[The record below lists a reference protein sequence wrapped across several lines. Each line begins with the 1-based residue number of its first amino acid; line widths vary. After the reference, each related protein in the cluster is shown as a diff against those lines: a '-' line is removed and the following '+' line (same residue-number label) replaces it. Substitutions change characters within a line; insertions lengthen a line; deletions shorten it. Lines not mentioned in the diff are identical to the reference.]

1 MRPWTTW
8 LLTAAALGAPL
19 AGAAAQAPRDSLAFA
34 GARGIYVWT
43 GGTVVS
49 RAHPVAG
56 VVAHRV
62 ERRREGERDWRLV
75 ADVEAVTSGAA
86 FTAPLDSTTRAAV
99 RAVLGQPSDQAAWDY
114 IVRFPTAH
122 SLAGIIG
129 EERIRLALGI
139 YALDP
144 NVRPG
149 ERWQYR
155 ISDLGADGQ
164 ARNGRITTSL
174 AYPSDVRFARLITLA
189 PEASDSLAR
198 LRWYITPGHQGR
210 FIEIWRR
217 DGREGAF
224 RMVDSLGVL
233 LRVGDSLQARYEDR
247 AVRPGAMYQYFAVPR
262 DLFANRGA
270 ASDTVTLYTVP
281 FAALALPDSLRVE
294 SVDSLG
300 LVVRWRLTTPERARS
315 VRVYRAPSP
324 RGEWQAIGEVV
335 PTESHFVDPNPP
347 VMEPTYYRLIVTSL
361 RGEDSPATAATFGF
375 YRSPFAP
382 SAPAALV
389 AEVLPRGVRLS
400 WLAGSEPDLRGYV
413 VSVTDAPAESLT
425 VGTAPVRPVSPL
437 LGLRDTVF
445 VDSVT
450 AFARGR
456 AYSYVVQAVNTSE
469 HRSDFSV
476 PAVVTP
482 AAAGPPPVPTGADG
496 YPGRVGVRLHWDDMR
511 PADLAVAGYLVSRRR
526 VSAPADSAD
535 VPLTAVP
542 LGPNDNGFSDTTA
555 RAGAVYEYRIRSINL
570 LGATS
575 EPTAAV
581 RMALPL
587 VHPAPPGNARAVA
600 SSDGVALAWD
610 AIEAA
615 GTLVRVYRYRRGT
628 PATVIAELPAGQRA
642 FTDRD
647 AQRGTRYI
655 YYLVSVRDGVEGDR
669 SIALSVRR

>member
-1 MRPWTTW
+1 
-8 LLTAAALGAPL
+8 
-19 AGAAAQAPRDSLAFA
+19 
-34 GARGIYVWT
+34 
-43 GGTVVS
+43 
-49 RAHPVAG
+49 
-56 VVAHRV
+56 
-62 ERRREGERDWRLV
+62 
-75 ADVEAVTSGAA
+75 
-86 FTAPLDSTTRAAV
+86 
-99 RAVLGQPSDQAAWDY
+99 
-114 IVRFPTAH
+114 
-122 SLAGIIG
+122 
-129 EERIRLALGI
+129 
-139 YALDP
+139 
-144 NVRPG
+144 
-149 ERWQYR
+149 
-155 ISDLGADGQ
+155 
-164 ARNGRITTSL
+164 
-174 AYPSDVRFARLITLA
+174 
-189 PEASDSLAR
+189 
-198 LRWYITPGHQGR
+198 
-210 FIEIWRR
+210 
-217 DGREGAF
+217 
-224 RMVDSLGVL
+224 
-233 LRVGDSLQARYEDR
+233 
-247 AVRPGAMYQYFAVPR
+247 
-262 DLFANRGA
+262 
-270 ASDTVTLYTVP
+270 
-281 FAALALPDSLRVE
+281 
-294 SVDSLG
+294 
-300 LVVRWRLTTPERARS
+300 
-315 VRVYRAPSP
+315 
-324 RGEWQAIGEVV
+324 
-335 PTESHFVDPNPP
+335 
-347 VMEPTYYRLIVTSL
+347 
-361 RGEDSPATAATFGF
+361 
-375 YRSPFAP
+375 
-382 SAPAALV
+382 
-389 AEVLPRGVRLS
+389 
-400 WLAGSEPDLRGYV
+400 
-413 VSVTDAPAESLT
+413 
-425 VGTAPVRPVSPL
+425 
-437 LGLRDTVF
+437 
-445 VDSVT
+445 
-450 AFARGR
+450 
-456 AYSYVVQAVNTSE
+456 VVQAVNTSE